1 MREPKL
7 HSEYFV
13 RPRRHLD
20 KNASKIDIQFAVWF
34 AFDTPPDLTGKF
46 LRDRKVIAW

>member
-13 RPRRHLD
+13 RPRRHLGN
-20 KNASKIDIQFAVWF
+20 NASIRFAVWF

-46 LRDRKVIAW
+46 LRDCKVIAW